1 MIRLSKIKPSR
12 PLTSK
17 RNPFLINPNKSNWP
31 KPKTLSTTSKNNRKR
46 KSKIKNIK
54 TLFAPTSNPGTTQ
67 FNKLKAS
74 SMHQAF
80 QLILIIWKNSV
91 KSKKPNPWTL
101 SKDRLPFTMENYFT
115 IRTKRAWPVW
125 AQRIKKQSSKATLL
139 LTITLTWSIILQKT
153 VSKRIKNLIAIMDLR
168 ENKTVMVRAM
178 KGMPIKITSW
188 KTLRAKLAWRPL
200 KIFTKMQLRKWSWK
214 KGQFLTIRLPTQM

>member
-1 MIRLSKIKPSR
+1 MIRLSKIKPFR

-17 RNPFLINPNKSNWP
+17 RNPFLINLSKSNWS

-46 KSKIKNIK
+46 KPKIKNIK

-67 FNKLKAS
+67 FNKLKAN

-80 QLILIIWKNSV
+80 QMILIIWKSSV
-91 KSKKPNPWTL
+91 KSKNPNLWTL
-101 SKDRLPFTMENYFT
+101 SKDLLPFTMESYFT
-115 IRTKRAWPVW
+115 IQTKRAWPVW
-125 AQRIKKQSSKATLL
+125 AQRIKRQSNKATPLL
-139 LTITLTWSIILQKT
+139 MITLILSIILQKT
-153 VSKRIKNLIAIMDLR
+153 VSKRIKNLTAIMDLR

-178 KGMPIKITSW
+178 KGILKIISW
-188 KTLRAKLAWRPL
+188 KTLRVKLVWRPL